1 MQKAPLAI
9 QEVAYCDPTS
19 SQHIG
24 GANSGQRVFATSN
37 SPDRILPRWVTER
50 LPSLRDNLN
59 QRHHSHLEIDALVP
73 GRYQNNPSHI
83 GGVTL
88 RIYRR
93 AYRRIL

>member
-1 MQKAPLAI
+1 MLR
-9 QEVAYCDPTS
+9 T
-19 SQHIG
+19 
-24 GANSGQRVFATSN
+24 ATQLLRNILQVRTVDKEYLRRSN